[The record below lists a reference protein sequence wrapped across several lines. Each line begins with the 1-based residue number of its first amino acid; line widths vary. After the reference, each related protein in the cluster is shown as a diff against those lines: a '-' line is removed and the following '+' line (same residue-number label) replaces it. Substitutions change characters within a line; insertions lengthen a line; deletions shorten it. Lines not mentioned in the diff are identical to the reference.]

1 MLSNHLI
8 LYHPPLL
15 LPSIFPNV
23 RVFSN
28 ELALHIRRPN
38 YWSLSIIPPNEYSG
52 LISFKIHWF
61 DLHLVQGTFKSLL
74 QHHTS
79 KSSILL
85 HLGFFMVHLS
95 QLYMTNGK
103 TIALT
108 LWILISKVMF
118 LLFYTL
124 SRFVTDFLLR
134 SKHLLIL
141 WLQSLSTVI
150 LKLWSLRLG
159 WPHTAWLIAS
169 LNHTSCFTMIRLW
182 SFKGKLQIQWVK

>member
-15 LPSIFPNV
+15 LSSIFPSI

-38 YWSLSIIPPNEYSG
+38 YWSLSISPPNEYSG
-52 LISFKIHWF
+52 SISFKIDWF
-61 DLHLVQGTFKSLL
+61 DLYVVQGTFKSLL

-79 KSSILL
+79 KASILL
-85 HLGFFMVHLS
+85 HLAFFMVHLT

-103 TIALT
+103 TIVLT
-108 LWILISKVMF
+108 LWIFISKIMF

-124 SRFVTDFLLR
+124 SRFVTDFLPR
-134 SKHLLIL
+134 SKHLLIF
-141 WLQSLSTVI
+141 WLQSGSTVI
-150 LKLWSLRLG
+150 LKL
-159 WPHTAWLIAS
+159 
-169 LNHTSCFTMIRLW
+169 
-182 SFKGKLQIQWVK
+182 

>member
-1 MLSNHLI
+1 MSIESVMPSNQLI
-8 LYHPPLL
+8 LYSPLL
-15 LPSIFPNV
+15 PLPSIFPNV

-150 LKLWSLRLG
+150 LKL
-159 WPHTAWLIAS
+159 
-169 LNHTSCFTMIRLW
+169 
-182 SFKGKLQIQWVK
+182 